1 MTTIKRVHVIFKT
14 HLDIGFTDLAER
26 VLDRYMNQFIPQAL
40 DLSEQLAREEGN
52 VKFVWTTGSWLINE
66 FLTTAQPEMRERM
79 EVAIREN
86 RIAWHGLPFTT
97 HTELMDTKLF
107 DFGVSLSKK
116 LDREYGKKTIA
127 AKMTD
132 VPGHTICMV
141 PILSRNGIQFLH
153 MGVNPVCKHPKVP
166 PVFVW
171 RAADGSEV
179 VVNYTNDYGTQL
191 QVAGLEDALYFAHT
205 GDNHGPP
212 RMEDVRTLFVQ
223 LQQKYS
229 DATIMASTLDAFAE
243 KILAL
248 KDQLPVITE
257 EIGDSW
263 IHGAASDPW
272 KIARYRELLR
282 LRDQWVDS
290 GVLDPQS
297 DQYAQFCNRLMLVP
311 EHTWGM
317 NEQVYL
323 NDYEHYSAADFA
335 AARARDRVGEARTDK
350 YAYLS
355 WPAKSERS
363 YSLFESS
370 WKEQRDYLDQAVA
383 ALDAS
388 LAAEVNQAF
397 ERMVP
402 GVEEFSDKDRVTL
415 EVNAC
420 YNLGMFRVSFGS
432 DGSINYLSDSDGKLW
447 ADEEHRLGT
456 YHYETFGKE
465 DYVRFFK
472 EYVTNLKMHHRWADN
487 DLGKPGLEYALPMP
501 EHQRYYPVVKSLYV
515 NRKSDRTI
523 VQAELKLSSAVYEY
537 YGAPRKMTLVYTFF
551 HQEPRIEVEL
561 HAMDK
566 PACRLPEAG
575 WLSFVPLTDSP
586 HQWTMEKLGAHI
598 SPLFVVKDGNRNMH
612 GVESGLRYEGPE
624 GSMTIETLDAPIVC
638 PGEPRLLRFD
648 NSIAPLEGGFH
659 FNLHN
664 NVWGT
669 NFTMWFED
677 EMKYRFSLTMNANR
691 ML

>member
-40 DLSEQLAREEGN
+40 ELSEQLALEEGN

-66 FLTTAQPEMRERM
+66 FLMTAQPEMRERM

-116 LDREYGKKTIA
+116 LDRVYGKKTIA

-132 VPGHTICMV
+132 VPGHTIGMV
-141 PILSRNGIQFLH
+141 PILARNGIQFLQ

-191 QVAGLEDALYFAHT
+191 QVNGLEDALYFAHT

-212 RMEDVRTLFVQ
+212 RMEDVRTLFVE
-223 LQQKYS
+223 LQQKYP
-229 DATIMASTLDAFAE
+229 DAIIMASTLDAFAE

-248 KDQLPVITE
+248 KEQLPVVTE

-282 LRDQWVDS
+282 LRDQWVNS

-323 NDYEHYSAADFA
+323 NDYEHYSAVDFA
-335 AARARDRVGEARTDK
+335 AARARDSVGEAKTDK

-355 WPAKSERS
+355 WPVKSERS
-363 YSLFESS
+363 YSSFESS
-370 WKEQRDYLDQAVA
+370 WKEQRNYLDQALA
-383 ALDAS
+383 ALDPS
-388 LAAEVNQAF
+388 FAAEAIQAF
-397 ERMVP
+397 ERMAP
-402 GVEEFSDKDRVTL
+402 GIEVFSEKDRVSL
-415 EVNAC
+415 EVNEC
-420 YNLGMFRVSFGS
+420 YDLGMFRVSFGS

-447 ADEEHRLGT
+447 ADDEHRLGT

-465 DYVRFFK
+465 DYDRFFK
-472 EYVTNLKMHHRWADN
+472 EYVTNLKRHHNWADN
-487 DLGKPGLEYALPMP
+487 DLGKPGLEYTMPMP

-515 NRKSDRTI
+515 IRKLDRTI
-523 VQAELKLSSAVYEY
+523 VQAELKLPSTVYEY
-537 YGAPRKMTLVYTFF
+537 YGAPRKMTLVYTFL

-566 PACRLPEAG
+566 PASRLPEAG
-575 WLSFVPLTDSP
+575 WLSFVPLTDNP
-586 HQWTMEKLGAHI
+586 HLWTMEKLGAQI

-612 GVESGLRYEGPE
+612 GVESGFRYEGPE

-648 NSIAPLEGGFH
+648 NSFAPLEGGFH

-677 EMKYRFSLTMNANR
+677 EMKYRFSLTMHVNR